1 MNRPSNYISEQGKI
15 KISESSS
22 RNISIFTIDNVF
34 LCNFKN
40 IIEASSYLNCSYKT
54 IQRALIKGFIYMP
67 IPFESYLNN
76 EYLNKHKSLPIEDI
90 KISQLN
96 IIESR
101 KKEGIKYRIVNEGP
115 NLQAGL
121 KNNFCFNKYI
131 IK

>member
-1 MNRPSNYISEQGKI
+1 
-15 KISESSS
+15 
-22 RNISIFTIDNVF
+22 
-34 LCNFKN
+34 
-40 IIEASSYLNCSYKT
+40 
-54 IQRALIKGFIYMP
+54 MP

-101 KKEGIKYRIVNEGP
+101 KKECIKYRIVNEGP